1 MLDYKPYSGY
11 IGYNLL
17 VIYRHI
23 VYRIRDTEQDTRY
36 IYRIRIKGLDTG
48 S

>member
-17 VIYRHI
+17 VIYKHI
-23 VYRIRDTEQDTRY
+23 VYRIRDTGTRY
-36 IYRIRIKGLDTG
+36 IYRNRIKGLDTAG